1 VSIRL
6 FNHRFICGKAASGP
20 LSPLSWI
27 GAGLVAVVVFA
38 SSTIMG
44 TSMTSARSPDL
55 PVVRLSCPKEPV
67 ELCRAAMRAVAKLS
81 DGQFI
86 VRLVEQSDVM
96 PERDGDLGVALTL
109 DGQGDAWIEAHFAWQ
124 VGPNGSKGRGP
135 SIGMDV
141 VDTALA
147 PEMYGR
153 FVENLIREDQGL
165 TKLLSCACP

>member
-1 VSIRL
+1 MLKRRI
-6 FNHRFICGKAASGP
+6 ICGKRVSGP
-20 LSPLSWI
+20 QSILSWI
-27 GAGLVAVVVFA
+27 SAGLVALIVFA
-38 SSTIMG
+38 SSTMMG
-44 TSMTSARSPDL
+44 PSMTSARSPDL

-96 PERDGDLGVALTL
+96 PERDGDLGLALTL
-109 DGQGDAWIEAHFAWQ
+109 DGRGDAWIEAHFAWQ

-141 VDTALA
+141 IDTALA

-165 TKLLSCACP
+165 IKLLSCACP